1 LSAPTVSVVVPTR
14 DRRSAVTRLLK
25 ALAVEYSAGVQ
36 MEVIVVDD
44 GSTDG
49 TVASLISAQWP
60 YRLRIVQG
68 GGAGAAVARN
78 AGARLATGDILLF
91 LDDDVEPES
100 GLVSA
105 HAAAHMQGDGLVA
118 IGDLPPVIR
127 DPTLLGSTLRA
138 WWGEMQSGIRR
149 PGHRHTYRDLLSG
162 HFSVRRIQ
170 FERLGGFDERLR
182 CREDYELGYRAM
194 AAGLQFQFVPQAVA
208 RHHDPTDVAKALRR
222 KRDEGVAD
230 VYLLR
235 RHPAI
240 APTLPLSKP
249 WSYSRR
255 ERLLIALAWRNR
267 TAGDAMARGLAAT
280 LGPLQAVKLRW
291 RWVAS
296 LETLLTY
303 HYWRSVALTVGSP
316 AALQALLARAETAPQ
331 VPIPIDLSQGL
342 EAAAAALDS
351 VRPRAARF
359 VLGAE
364 LVGDVADVPGEEPLR
379 GVHLRPLLGTILRD
393 SYLLALARTGRV
405 PATLAPAAAPM
416 ISAADQKGG
425 RGATA
430 A

>member
-1 LSAPTVSVVVPTR
+1 MGAPAVSVVVPTR
-14 DRRSAVTRLLK
+14 NRCSAVTRLLR
-25 ALAVEYSAGVQ
+25 ALAVEHSAGVQ

-44 GSTDG
+44 GSTDR
-49 TVASLISAQWP
+49 TVASLSSVHWP
-60 YRLRIVQG
+60 YRLRIVHQNG
-68 GGAGAAVARN
+68 TGAAVARN
-78 AGARLATGDILLF
+78 AGARLAAGDILLF

-105 HAAAHMQGDGLVA
+105 HAAVHTGTDGLVA
-118 IGDLPPVIR
+118 VGDLPPVIR

-162 HFSVRRIQ
+162 HFSVRRVQ
-170 FERLGGFDERLR
+170 FERLGGFDESLR

-194 AAGLQFQFVPQAVA
+194 AAGLQFRFVPQAVA
-208 RHHDPTDVAKALRR
+208 RHHDPTDVAKALKR
-222 KRDEGVAD
+222 KRDEGLAD

-249 WSYSRR
+249 WSYSGQ

-267 TAGDAMARGLAAT
+267 MAGDALARGLAA
-280 LGPLQAVKLRW
+280 LLRPLQQVKLRW
-291 RWVAS
+291 RWVAV

-316 AALQALLARAETAPQ
+316 AALQALLETAPNVAQ
-331 VPIPIDLSQGL
+331 APALIDLAEGL
-342 EAAAAALDS
+342 DAAEAMLDA

-364 LVGDVADVPGEEPLR
+364 PVGDVADVPGEEPLR
-379 GVHLRPLLGTILRD
+379 GVHLRPLLATILRD

-405 PATLAPAAAPM
+405 PAPLAPAAAPLL
-416 ISAADQKGG
+416 SRADQKGG